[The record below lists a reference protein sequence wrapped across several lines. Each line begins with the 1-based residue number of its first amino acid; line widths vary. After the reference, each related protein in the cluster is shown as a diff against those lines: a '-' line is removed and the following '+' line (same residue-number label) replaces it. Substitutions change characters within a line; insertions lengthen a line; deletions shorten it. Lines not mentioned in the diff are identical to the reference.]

1 MDHTATMRRTYQL
14 LSDGDVDGFA
24 QLLADDFV
32 EHDEMP
38 DLPPTKDGVI
48 ELFRTY
54 LAAFPDLHMEAVEIL
69 PSANKTVARVTTSG
83 TQKGEFMGMPPS
95 GRRVEVQMID
105 IMEFDDA
112 GLVCGHWGVID
123 MLSMLQQLGAIPESV
138 PA

>member
-38 DLPPTKDGVI
+38 DLPPTKDGVL
-48 ELFRTY
+48 ELFRMY
-54 LAAFPDLHMEAVEIL
+54 LAAFPDLHMEPVEIL
-69 PSANKTVARVTTSG
+69 PSGNKTIARVTTSG
-83 TQKGEFMGMPPS
+83 TQTGEFMGMPPS

-105 IMEFDDA
+105 IMEFDHG

-123 MLSMLQQLGAIPESV
+123 MLSMLQQLGAIPEGI